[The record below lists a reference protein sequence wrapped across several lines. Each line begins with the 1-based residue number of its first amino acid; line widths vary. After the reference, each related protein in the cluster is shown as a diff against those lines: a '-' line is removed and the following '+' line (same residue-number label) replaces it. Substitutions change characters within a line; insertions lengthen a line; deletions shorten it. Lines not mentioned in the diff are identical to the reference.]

1 MARDERVV
9 PPTQLTRKWMDQ
21 DVNDVAEFEHH
32 GVRMPNDF
40 TDWNTLSGE
49 VKESQLTDE
58 ELAIYNAK
66 NKR

>member
-32 GVRMPNDF
+32 GVRMPNDY
-40 TDWNTLSGE
+40 TDWNTLSSDVKVSVMSKGE
-49 VKESQLTDE
+49 LE
-58 ELAIYNAK
+58 AYNAK
-66 NKR
+66 HKR